1 MFKAVAGLLCAPVVE
16 VPVLCAL
23 QRCCC
28 VRLQV
33 PGLSAVKA
41 QRLGQELLDLMR
53 AHSCK
58 SAHTSADTTP
68 RSSQVA
74 PGRADAFTYA
84 ATSAMAA
91 AAGVLIDAVAAP
103 PISPS
108 SSSHSHAAFDQ
119 AGSLSCNVSLISQVH
134 SDADTK
140 HSSGCIST
148 PAAGAAFASPPTAE
162 VSRAASP
169 DVFDEDAFFAAPA
182 PQRAGHLQQQRQQ
195 SSSGPAAGLVPAAHE
210 ALGSTLHPT
219 LDELLATVPKVLQQP
234 APPMQQQQQQQ
245 LPAVPMELKAEEED
259 VAAQV
264 ATAPSGRKARTA
276 AASTAMAEPG
286 AKATTGR
293 KRQRRSAARAAAQSC
308 RGDATHA
315 AAAPVAAAGAAD
327 AAATASPAP
336 ADSCM
341 ADAGQQLPDFDENAF
356 FDFVKVEPEAAP
368 AAGRADSATPAL
380 PRPQVLAAPTTIIVV
395 QGNSLAAAVRP
406 AGPLPANRRHRKRA
420 PRQGRNQ
427 GQAADKPFSRPATG
441 TQLQPA
447 GQRGQAAEV
456 HEPSIPLVPPTGA
469 PAVPSPAAAVHMPDI
484 CPAMSVDSSHV
495 GELGAGAGQLADVP
509 CGSEAAG
516 ALSVD
521 DASEV
526 MSGVGAPVSSD
537 GSGSAVLS
545 GTDAVAAGDK
555 KRKHSNAA
563 DDAGDAV
570 QGQAGRKVAKLGPQP
585 ASFLHRRADAS
596 LKQYS
601 REEDR

>member
-1 MFKAVAGLLCAPVVE
+1 
-16 VPVLCAL
+16 
-23 QRCCC
+23 
-28 VRLQV
+28 
-33 PGLSAVKA
+33 
-41 QRLGQELLDLMR
+41 MR

-58 SAHTSADTTP
+58 SACTSADTTP
-68 RSSQVA
+68 RSSQAA

-119 AGSLSCNVSLISQVH
+119 AGSLSCNVSLTSQVH

-148 PAAGAAFASPPTAE
+148 PAAGAAVASPPTEE
-162 VSRAASP
+162 VSRAVSP

-182 PQRAGHLQQQRQQ
+182 PQRAGLLQQQQQQ
-195 SSSGPAAGLVPAAHE
+195 SSSGPVAGLVLAAPE
-210 ALGSTLHPT
+210 TQGSTLHPT

-245 LPAVPMELKAEEED
+245 LQAVPVELKAEEED

-286 AKATTGR
+286 DKASTGR
-293 KRQRRSAARAAAQSC
+293 RRQRRSASRAAGQSC
-308 RGDATHA
+308 RGVATHA
-315 AAAPVAAAGAAD
+315 AAAPIATAEATD

-336 ADSCM
+336 ADSCK

-356 FDFVKVEPEAAP
+356 FVKVEPEAAP
-368 AAGRADSATPAL
+368 AAGHTDTATPAL
-380 PRPQVLAAPTTIIVV
+380 PRPQVLSAPTTIIVV

-406 AGPLPANRRHRKRA
+406 AGPLPAGRRHRKRA

-427 GQAADKPFSRPATG
+427 GRAADKPFSRPATG
-441 TQLQPA
+441 AQSQPA
-447 GQRGQAAEV
+447 GQRGQAAGV
-456 HEPSIPLVPPTGA
+456 HQPSIPLVPPTGA
-469 PAVPSPAAAVHMPDI
+469 PTVPSPAAAVHMPNI
-484 CPAMSVDSSHV
+484 CLAMSVDSSQV
-495 GELGAGAGQLADVP
+495 GELGAGAGQPADVP

-516 ALSVD
+516 ALPVD

-526 MSGVGAPVSSD
+526 MSGVGAPVPSD

-545 GTDAVAAGDK
+545 GTDAAAAGDK
-555 KRKHSNAA
+555 KRKRSNAA
-563 DDAGDAV
+563 DDAGDTV
-570 QGQAGRKVAKLGPQP
+570 EGQAGRKVAKLGPQP

>member
-148 PAAGAAFASPPTAE
+148 PAAGAAVASPPTAE

-195 SSSGPAAGLVPAAHE
+195 SSGGGPAAGLVLAAPE
-210 ALGSTLHPT
+210 TLGSTLHPT

-234 APPMQQQQQQQ
+234 APPMQQQQQLQ
-245 LPAVPMELKAEEED
+245 AVPVELKAEEED

-286 AKATTGR
+286 AKASTGR
-293 KRQRRSAARAAAQSC
+293 KRQRRSAARAAGQSC

-315 AAAPVAAAGAAD
+315 AAAPVAAAEATD

-336 ADSCM
+336 ADSCK

-356 FDFVKVEPEAAP
+356 FVKVEPEAAP
-368 AAGRADSATPAL
+368 AASHADSATPAQ

-406 AGPLPANRRHRKRA
+406 AGPLPAGRRHRKRA

-427 GQAADKPFSRPATG
+427 GRAADKQFSRPATG
-441 TQLQPA
+441 TQLQPT
-447 GQRGQAAEV
+447 GQHGQAAKV

-469 PAVPSPAAAVHMPDI
+469 PAVPSPAAAVYMPDI
-484 CPAMSVDSSHV
+484 CPAMSADSSHV

-563 DDAGDAV
+563 DDAGDTV